1 MKTRQRSRQASPYSQ
16 LYSTGHPAW
25 PLPRQEE
32 THQRQRL
39 QTLRLDNL
47 PNCHQS
53 KQRDDPPNPE
63 LDHQHPRKTFQIPVS
78 QLTQICR
85 CEIPTL
91 FSLLTSFSWKA
102 LPTLFTWDTQR
113 GRDEEMSWRK
123 RVRRQMEG
131 CSFQRCRRVR
141 TISHF

>member
-1 MKTRQRSRQASPYSQ
+1 MTRSVRKRIRFGKRAILLSDGEDVQGEPAGQVHVGEARQQHRSKRELLVCPFECDQIKILCGKLTSSPTAS
-16 LYSTGHPAW
+16 
-25 PLPRQEE
+25 
-32 THQRQRL
+32 
-39 QTLRLDNL
+39 
-47 PNCHQS
+47 
-53 KQRDDPPNPE
+53 
-63 LDHQHPRKTFQIPVS
+63 VS
-78 QLTQICR
+78 FCR